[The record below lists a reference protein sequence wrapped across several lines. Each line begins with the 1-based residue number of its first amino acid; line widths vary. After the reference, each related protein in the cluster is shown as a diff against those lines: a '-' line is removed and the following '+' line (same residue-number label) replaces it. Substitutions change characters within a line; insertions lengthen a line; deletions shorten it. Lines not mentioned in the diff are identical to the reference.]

1 MSDISTNLSMNGSQ
15 LFTQSELLQC
25 SMFNLKMFL
34 FVITIIIC
42 VSCLSSML
50 NSLFS
55 SYTDD
60 DDASMYKSKSKCKCG
75 REHFSNDELFSYKDT
90 INQGYSN
97 YQSTSLTSP
106 EDDLVFGQ
114 AKRYIHS
121 PTQYILEIYAN
132 LYVLNGNPF
141 GDKKTIIDDKESTQQ
156 YLVYLKNKSKR
167 IPLDKLTKDG
177 DGVYKL
183 KFKNN
188 NVNEYIVFNEIEIV
202 HKVGNKEKTL
212 LSGKFS
218 LM

>member
-1 MSDISTNLSMNGSQ
+1 
-15 LFTQSELLQC
+15 
-25 SMFNLKMFL
+25 
-34 FVITIIIC
+34 
-42 VSCLSSML
+42 
-50 NSLFS
+50 
-55 SYTDD
+55 
-60 DDASMYKSKSKCKCG
+60 MYKSKCKCG

-90 INQGYSN
+90 INPGYSN

-141 GDKKTIIDDKESTQQ
+141 GDKKTIIDDKESKQQ

-177 DGVYKL
+177 DGIYKL
-183 KFKNN
+183 KFKTAD
-188 NVNEYIVFNEIEIV
+188 VNEYIVFNEIEIV
-202 HKVGNKEKTL
+202 HKVGEKEKTL